1 MIAIPAQQTNTQ
13 HINYSNFTRTEKK
26 EKPINGEKVLS
37 QSRREEKLEFIAFL
51 TQYMEDLKAGK
62 PVENISPSNDPYYL
76 VPENIAPIIEGE
88 KYMLSG
94 KRGTVARCVKDIIG
108 EWDI

>member
-1 MIAIPAQQTNTQ
+1 MQTAVRQGIGTQ
-13 HINYSNFTRTEKK
+13 RYRYSQPTKTEAEKIENGK
-26 EKPINGEKVLS
+26 EVLTEREKTL
-37 QSRREEKLEFIAFL
+37 RDIAFL
-51 TQYMEDLKAGK
+51 TQYMEDLKAGR
-62 PVENISPSNDPYYL
+62 PVENLSPSNDPYYL
-76 VPENIAPIIEGE
+76 VPENIADIIEGE